1 MICVP
6 SFPIKFSFLLRNLN
20 IQLARNGG
28 STGEVSVDF
37 SAAYFL
43 PGSDHPM
50 PGTLTK
56 SAGQLS
62 FRNGEG

>member
-1 MICVP
+1 
-6 SFPIKFSFLLRNLN
+6 LN